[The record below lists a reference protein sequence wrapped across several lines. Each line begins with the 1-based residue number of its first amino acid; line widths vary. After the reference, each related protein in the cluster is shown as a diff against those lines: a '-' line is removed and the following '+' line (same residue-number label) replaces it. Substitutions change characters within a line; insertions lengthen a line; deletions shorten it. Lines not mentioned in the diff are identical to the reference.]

1 MDPEFCNVS
10 FPTKA
15 EPDISKVVDDMRE
28 ILLFLLEKETKALD
42 RDLSMLNQEI
52 HSVKRNFMDL
62 VQEIKVEISDNLK
75 GSEKQVEAIEVFQK
89 VHNLADKLDA
99 INEMSEEASIRL
111 QMKLDRQSKFTSTLS
126 NLMKKIS
133 TTQDTLVQ
141 NLK

>member
-62 VQEIKVEISDNLK
+62 VQEIKVDISDNLK

-99 INEMSEEASIRL
+99 INEMSEETSLRL
-111 QMKLDRQSKFTSTLS
+111 QMKLDRR
-126 NLMKKIS
+126 
-133 TTQDTLVQ
+133 
-141 NLK
+141 